1 MSWRAE
7 LPAWLRIRFL
17 DDLAIEAM
25 LERLDGFEDPRVQLF
40 DVGPLVMLTS

>member
-25 LERLDGFEDPRVQLF
+25 LERLDGLNDRPGFCPGKVR
-40 DVGPLVMLTS
+40 SY